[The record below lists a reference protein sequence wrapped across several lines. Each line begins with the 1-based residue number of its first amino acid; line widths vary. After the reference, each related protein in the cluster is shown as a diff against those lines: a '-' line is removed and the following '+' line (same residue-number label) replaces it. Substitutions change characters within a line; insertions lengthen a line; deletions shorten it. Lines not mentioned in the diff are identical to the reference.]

1 MSGRA
6 VEIRTARE
14 AESALVSS
22 VLVEAAVWA
31 AERGAPIWPIEQLRA
46 DAIAADVAAGRFAL
60 ALVDTEAMGTARL
73 TREDPEC
80 WPDAVPGV
88 AAYVH
93 RIAVRRAWAGC
104 GVTGSILDWCERR
117 ARELGCGYLRLDCD
131 ARRPKLCKLYEGLG
145 FRYHSERSVGH
156 HTVARYERAVR

>member
-117 ARELGCGYLRLDCD
+117 ARELGAATFDLTAMPGDRSSASSMKGWDFGII
-131 ARRPKLCKLYEGLG
+131 A
-145 FRYHSERSVGH
+145 SEASV
-156 HTVARYERAVR
+156 TTR